1 MSEHLIIVK
10 CKSAEIRQAQGMR
23 PTKGIKVG
31 VGMWLALEK
40 VPYPLGL
47 GSGSSHGT
55 ASNNVPTMSVAW
67 VSASDG

>member
-23 PTKGIKVG
+23 PTKGIRVG

-40 VPYPLGL
+40 VSYPLGL
-47 GSGSSHGT
+47 GRTCGSREY
-55 ASNNVPTMSVAW
+55 
-67 VSASDG
+67 